1 MEDGYE
7 PRVNKRRPITGDILE
22 LDDYPY
28 GRDNLP
34 DLPPRM
40 PELSNSR
47 GQMYKEPSKL
57 ICMFLRASS
66 VFDGLRL
73 CFMMMDWN
81 KNP

>member
-57 ICMFLRASS
+57 ICYRKKYVGVL
-66 VFDGLRL
+66 L
-73 CFMMMDWN
+73 CFYE
-81 KNP
+81 PLPSLTV